1 MKKRKNLPNNQDIN
15 DTYTYYMDLALKEA
29 KKASAKDEVP
39 VGAVLVSKDGKV
51 LAKAHNTSEYGKN
64 ALEHAEMKVLA
75 KASKFLKTTR
85 LWDCSI
91 YITLEPCPMCAG
103 AIANARIKKLVFGA
117 FDKTGTNKNL
127 LTDILSDNRLNHKT
141 EVVGGVLEDDCKKI
155 LTNFF
160 KSKRKK

>member
-75 KASKFLKTTR
+75 KASKLLKTTR

-91 YITLEPCPMCAG
+91 YITLEPCPMCAT
-103 AIANARIKKLVFGA
+103 AISMMRVKKIIFGA
-117 FDKTGTNKNL
+117 ENKKGGAVLNGIKIYDNMPSLYKPEIISHIKEEEASHL
-127 LTDILSDNRLNHKT
+127 LS
-141 EVVGGVLEDDCKKI
+141 
-155 LTNFF
+155 NFF
-160 KSKRKK
+160 KSKRKS

>member
-1 MKKRKNLPNNQDIN
+1 
-15 DTYTYYMDLALKEA
+15 MDLALKEA
-29 KKASAKDEVP
+29 KKACAKDEVP

-91 YITLEPCPMCAG
+91 YITLEPCPMCAT
-103 AIANARIKKLVFGA
+103 AISMMRVKKIIFGA
-117 FDKTGTNKNL
+117 ENKKGGAVLNGIKIYDNMPSLYKPEIIAHIKEEEASHL
-127 LTDILSDNRLNHKT
+127 LS
-141 EVVGGVLEDDCKKI
+141 
-155 LTNFF
+155 NFF
-160 KSKRKK
+160 KSKRKS

>member
-75 KASKFLKTTR
+75 KASKLLKTTR

-91 YITLEPCPMCAG
+91 YITLEPCPMCAT
-103 AIANARIKKLVFGA
+103 AISMMRVKKIIFGA
-117 FDKTGTNKNL
+117 ENKKGGAVLNGIKIYDNMPSLYKPEIIAHIKEEEASHL
-127 LTDILSDNRLNHKT
+127 LS
-141 EVVGGVLEDDCKKI
+141 
-155 LTNFF
+155 NFF
-160 KSKRKK
+160 KSKRKS